1 MLTITNVSKAYTPG
15 TSVLQNINLTI
26 EEGEIVCLLGP
37 SGCGKTTL
45 LRIVAGLEQPDQG
58 QLTLAG
64 RDLRRVPV
72 HQRNFGL
79 MFQEFALFPHRTVA
93 ENVAFGL
100 RMAGLSRAEI
110 TQRVQEVLA
119 LVNLEKYGT
128 RSIFALSGGE
138 RQRVALARSL
148 APRPRLLMLDE
159 PLGSLDRALR
169 EELMV
174 ELRTILK
181 EVGVTALYVTHD
193 QQEAFAVA
201 DRLVV
206 MRQGQIEQIGPPP
219 AIYHTPATAFVAR
232 FLGFH
237 NLFPIQPD
245 GAVPALQ
252 KIAAANWTI
261 PVPTADGSSPNQRYL
276 LIRPDALRSLSCEKR
291 EDVATSADTLTLHG
305 RVQASL
311 FRGSY
316 YQVTVTVGEELP
328 SAETA
333 STQLRF
339 DVPFLLIQAATDGA
353 VPACLRVGNLV
364 WLQLDPAALTI
375 IR

>member
-1 MLTITNVSKAYTPG
+1 MLVIKNIHKSYTPE
-15 TSVLQNINLTI
+15 TSVLKDVNLTI
-26 EEGEIVCLLGP
+26 AEGEIVCLLGP

-45 LRIVAGLEQPDQG
+45 LRIVAGLEQADSG
-58 QLTLAG
+58 QITLASN
-64 RDLRRVPV
+64 DLSKIPV

-100 RMAGLSRAEI
+100 RMHGQSRAQI
-110 TQRVQEVLA
+110 DQRVQEVLA
-119 LVNLEKYGT
+119 LVNLEEYGA

-148 APRPRLLMLDE
+148 APHPRLLMLDE

-181 EVGVTALYVTHD
+181 AVGVTAIYVTHD

-206 MRQGQIEQIGPPP
+206 MRQGQLEQVGTPP
-219 AIYHTPATAFVAR
+219 AVYQAPVSAFVAR

-237 NLFPIQPD
+237 NLLSNGQI
-245 GAVPALQ
+245 ASAPALQ
-252 KIAAANWTI
+252 TLLSAHSHLPARA
-261 PVPTADGSSPNQRYL
+261 TALPAPGYL
-276 LIRPDALRSLSCEKR
+276 LIRPDAVRALGCGQPPP
-291 EDVATSADTLTLHG
+291 ADNDPFFVTG
-305 RVQASL
+305 KMQAAL

-316 YQVTVTVGEELP
+316 YQLVVAIGEEKVP
-328 SAETA
+328 I
-333 STQLRF
+333 QLRF
-339 DVPFLLIQAATDGA
+339 DVPDLLIRA
-353 VPACLRVGNLV
+353 VGDDCLQLGQSL
-364 WLQLDPAALTI
+364 WLQLDPAALAI
-375 IR
+375 IER

>member
-15 TSVLQNINLTI
+15 TAVLHQINLTVQS
-26 EEGEIVCLLGP
+26 GEIVCLLGP

-45 LRIVAGLEQPDQG
+45 LRIVAGLEQADSG
-58 QLTLAG
+58 QITLAG
-64 RDLRRVPV
+64 RDLSKIPV
-72 HQRNFGL
+72 HQRKFGL

-100 RMAGLSRAEI
+100 RMNGQSRAQIE
-110 TQRVQEVLA
+110 QRVQEVLA
-119 LVNLEKYGT
+119 LVNLQGYGK

-148 APRPRLLMLDE
+148 APHPQLLMLDE

-174 ELRTILK
+174 ELRTIIK
-181 EVGVTALYVTHD
+181 AVGVTAIYVTHD

-206 MRQGQIEQIGPPP
+206 MHRGQIEQVGTPP
-219 AIYHTPATAFVAR
+219 AVYQAPASAFVAR

-237 NLFPIQPD
+237 NLLSSQQV
-245 GAVPALQ
+245 ATTPALLAWLPRLPLSTDGTALPAHGSLLLRPDAVRALGCGQ
-252 KIAAANWTI
+252 
-261 PVPTADGSSPNQRYL
+261 PPTADPDPF
-276 LIRPDALRSLSCEKR
+276 LIHG
-291 EDVATSADTLTLHG
+291 TL
-305 RVQASL
+305 QAAL

-316 YQVTVTVGEELP
+316 YQVVVALEEAHTP
-328 SAETA
+328 I
-333 STQLRF
+333 QLRF
-339 DVPFLLIQAATDGA
+339 DVPDFVMRTVSGD
-353 VPACLRVGNLV
+353 CLQPDQSL
-364 WLQLDPAALTI
+364 WLQLDPAALATTGH
-375 IR
+375 

>member
-1 MLTITNVSKAYTPG
+1 M
-15 TSVLQNINLTI
+15 LQNINLTVA
-26 EEGEIVCLLGP
+26 EGEIVCLLGP

-45 LRIVAGLEQPDQG
+45 LRIVAGLEEPDSG

-64 RDLRRVPV
+64 RDLRQMPV

-100 RMAGLSRAEI
+100 RMAGQSRDQI
-110 TQRVQEVLA
+110 KQRVQEVLT
-119 LVNLEKYGT
+119 LVNLAGYDD

-148 APRPRLLMLDE
+148 APHPRLLMLDE

-181 EVGVTALYVTHD
+181 AVGVTALYVTHD

-219 AIYHTPATAFVAR
+219 AIYDTPASAFVAR

-237 NLFPIQPD
+237 NLLPLERVPRS
-245 GAVPALQ
+245 PALITLLRQ
-252 KIAAANWTI
+252 VQAVLPALAADQPGNT
-261 PVPTADGSSPNQRYL
+261 QL
-276 LIRPDALRSLSCEKR
+276 LLRPDAVRTLGWGASPSSNANGLVVSG
-291 EDVATSADTLTLHG
+291 TLLTL
-305 RVQASL
+305 L
-311 FRGSY
+311 FRGSF
-316 YQVTVTVGEELP
+316 YQVTMQLGEE
-328 SAETA
+328 ATA
-333 STQLRF
+333 PQLRF
-339 DVPFLLIQAATDGA
+339 DVPTFVINAATKNG
-353 VPACLRVGNLV
+353 VVGLEV
-364 WLQLDPAALTI
+364 GQPIWLYLDPAALSVI
-375 IR
+375 A

>member
-1 MLTITNVSKAYTPG
+1 M
-15 TSVLQNINLTI
+15 
-26 EEGEIVCLLGP
+26 
-37 SGCGKTTL
+37 
-45 LRIVAGLEQPDQG
+45 
-58 QLTLAG
+58 
-64 RDLRRVPV
+64 

-100 RMAGLSRAEI
+100 RMAGQSRTQIA
-110 TQRVQEVLA
+110 QRVQEVLA
-119 LVNLEKYGT
+119 LVNLEGYDA

-169 EELMV
+169 EALMV

-181 EVGVTALYVTHD
+181 AVGVTGLYVTHD

-206 MRQGQIEQIGPPP
+206 MDQGQIAQVGTAQ
-219 AIYHTPATAFVAR
+219 AIYDTPATAFVAR

-237 NLFPIQPD
+237 NLFPLS
-245 GAVPALQ
+245 ALDTTTGVSA
-252 KIAAANWTI
+252 IARRA
-261 PVPTADGSSPNQRYL
+261 QRQLPSREDHVAGIEPSL
-276 LIRPDALRSLSCEKR
+276 LIRPDAVRALGCGSAP
-291 EDVATSADTLTLHG
+291 ATIATEALIVPG
-305 RVQASL
+305 KVQALL

-316 YQVTVTVGEELP
+316 YQLTMVLDEGEQDEVGKTTP
-328 SAETA
+328 PIP
-333 STQLRF
+333 LRF
-339 DVPFLLIQAATDGA
+339 DLPTVLMRTLTD
-353 VPACLRVGNLV
+353 CFRVGEPIWLELDSKALLV
-364 WLQLDPAALTI
+364 I
-375 IR
+375 

>member
-1 MLTITNVSKAYTPG
+1 MLIITDVNKAYTPG
-15 TSVLQNINLTI
+15 APVLQNINLTI
-26 EEGEIVCLLGP
+26 QQGEIVSLLGP

-45 LRIVAGLEQPDQG
+45 LRIVAGLEQPDSG

-64 RDLRRVPV
+64 RDLGEIPV

-100 RMAGLSRAEI
+100 QMRGRTRAQI

-119 LVNLEKYGT
+119 LVNLEGYDK

-148 APRPRLLMLDE
+148 APHPQLLMLDE
-159 PLGSLDRALR
+159 PLGSLDRSLR
-169 EELMV
+169 EALMV

-181 EVGVTALYVTHD
+181 AVGVTALYVTHD

-206 MRQGQIEQIGPPP
+206 MHQGQIEQIGTPPT
-219 AIYHTPATAFVAR
+219 IYHSPASTFVAR
-232 FLGFH
+232 FLGFY
-237 NLFPIQPD
+237 NLLPLDQEP
-245 GAVPALQ
+245 VTPALHAILAQ
-252 KIAAANWTI
+252 ARPLLSNVA
-261 PVPTADGSSPNQRYL
+261 PESGQRDRYL
-276 LIRPDALRSLSCEKR
+276 LIRPDAVRALGCGQGATMTS
-291 EDVATSADTLTLHG
+291 DVLVVTGVVQTL
-305 RVQASL
+305 L

-316 YQVTVTVGEELP
+316 AEIRIAMDEE
-328 SAETA
+328 SAH
-333 STQLRF
+333 TQLRF
-339 DVPFLLIQAATDGA
+339 DIPNFIMEAATGA
-353 VPACLRVGNLV
+353 SLTTCLQIGKQI
-364 WLQLDPAALTI
+364 WLQLDPAAFTVI
-375 IR
+375 S

>member
-1 MLTITNVSKAYTPG
+1 MLTITNVSKAYTPA
-15 TSVLQNINLTI
+15 TAVLRQINLMVQT
-26 EEGEIVCLLGP
+26 GEIVCLLGP

-45 LRIVAGLEQPDQG
+45 LRIVAGLEQADSG
-58 QLTLAG
+58 QITLDG
-64 RDLRRVPV
+64 QDLSKIPV

-100 RMAGLSRAEI
+100 RMKGQSRAQLV
-110 TQRVQEVLA
+110 QRVQEVLA
-119 LVNLEKYGT
+119 LVNLEGYEQ

-148 APRPRLLMLDE
+148 APHPQLLMLDE

-181 EVGVTALYVTHD
+181 AVGVTAIYVTHD

-206 MRQGQIEQIGPPP
+206 MRQGQIEQVGTPP
-219 AIYHTPATAFVAR
+219 AVYQKPISAFVAR

-237 NLFPIQPD
+237 NLLPSQQVV
-245 GAVPALQ
+245 AAPALQ
-252 KIAAANWTI
+252 GLLHTS
-261 PVPTADGSSPNQRYL
+261 PLSTGTTTLPTQGYV
-276 LIRPDALRSLSCEKR
+276 LIRPDAVRTLGCATPPATGRDSFFIKGTM
-291 EDVATSADTLTLHG
+291 VAA
-305 RVQASL
+305 L

-316 YQVTVTVGEELP
+316 YQLVVEIGDAQTPL
-328 SAETA
+328 
-333 STQLRF
+333 QLRF
-339 DVPFLLIQAATDGA
+339 DVPDFVMRAVGDDCLQPGQA
-353 VPACLRVGNLV
+353 L
-364 WLQLDPAALTI
+364 WLELDPAALAI
-375 IR
+375 IED

>member
-1 MLTITNVSKAYTPG
+1 M
-15 TSVLQNINLTI
+15 LQNINLAI
-26 EEGEIVCLLGP
+26 ETGEIVCLLGP

-45 LRIVAGLEQPDQG
+45 LRIVAGLEEPDSG

-64 RDLRRVPV
+64 RDLRRMPV

-100 RMAGLSRAEI
+100 RMGGQSREQI
-110 TQRVQEVLA
+110 NRRVQEVLA
-119 LVNLEKYGT
+119 LVDLADYGD

-148 APRPRLLMLDE
+148 APHPRLLMLDE
-159 PLGSLDRALR
+159 PLGSLDHALR

-181 EVGVTALYVTHD
+181 AVGVTALYVTHD
-193 QQEAFAVA
+193 QQEAFTVA

-206 MRQGQIEQIGPPP
+206 MNRGQIEQIGPPP
-219 AIYHTPATAFVAR
+219 SIYHTPATAFVAR

-237 NLFPIQPD
+237 NLLPFQQE
-245 GAVPALQ
+245 GAKSPLSATLEQARAMVPQ
-252 KIAAANWTI
+252 MMTIAAEENA
-261 PVPTADGSSPNQRYL
+261 YL
-276 LIRPDALRSLSCEKR
+276 LLRPDAVRALGCGQS
-291 EDVATSADTLTLHG
+291 VITPDTAALTING
-305 RVQASL
+305 KVQALL

-316 YQVTVTVGEELP
+316 YQLQVVVGEELAYVP
-328 SAETA
+328 
-333 STQLRF
+333 LRF
-339 DVPFLLIQAATDGA
+339 DVPNFIITTAGTDA
-353 VPACLRVGNLV
+353 PAACLQPGAPV
-364 WLQLDPAALTI
+364 WLQLDPAALTVI
-375 IR
+375 T

>member
-1 MLTITNVSKAYTPG
+1 MLVTKNINKSYTPQMVILKDVSLTIA
-15 TSVLQNINLTI
+15 
-26 EEGEIVCLLGP
+26 EGEIVCLLGP

-45 LRIVAGLEQPDQG
+45 LRIVAGLEQADSG
-58 QLTLAG
+58 QITLDG
-64 RDLRRVPV
+64 QDLSKIPV

-79 MFQEFALFPHRTVA
+79 MFQEFALFPHRTVT

-100 RMAGLSRAEI
+100 RMNGQSRAQIE
-110 TQRVQEVLA
+110 QRVQEVLA
-119 LVNLEKYGT
+119 LVNLEGYDQ

-148 APRPRLLMLDE
+148 APHPQLLMLDE

-181 EVGVTALYVTHD
+181 AVGVTAIYVTHD

-206 MRQGQIEQIGPPP
+206 MRQGQLEQVGTPP
-219 AIYHTPATAFVAR
+219 AVYQAPISAFVAR

-237 NLFPIQPD
+237 NLLSSRQV
-245 GAVPALQ
+245 AVASALQ
-252 KIAAANWTI
+252 ALLHTLPLSTGAATLPAQ
-261 PVPTADGSSPNQRYL
+261 GYL
-276 LIRPDALRSLSCEKR
+276 LIRPDAVRALGCEQRPTAASDSFFINGKM
-291 EDVATSADTLTLHG
+291 VAA
-305 RVQASL
+305 L

-316 YQVTVTVGEELP
+316 YQVVVAIGEEHAP
-328 SAETA
+328 I
-333 STQLRF
+333 QLRF
-339 DVPFLLIQAATDGA
+339 DVPDFVMRA
-353 VPACLRVGNLV
+353 VGDDCLRPGQSL
-364 WLQLDPAALTI
+364 WLQLDPAALAI
-375 IR
+375 ITH